1 MHITGLILD
10 DIEVDIY
17 GIDTDTCIIGEV
29 KTRASPNMV
38 KEVAKDIA
46 RLCEK
51 HPEYLRKKVIKVIYA
66 MQVLPETVKEA
77 ERMGIWLMTGK
88 GSLTELKVHEGT

>member
-29 KTRASPNMV
+29 KTRASPNV
-38 KEVAKDIA
+38 VRDVANDIA
-46 RLCEK
+46 VLCDR

-66 MQVLPETVKEA
+66 LYVMPETVKEA

-88 GSLTELKVHEGT
+88 GSLTELKVHE